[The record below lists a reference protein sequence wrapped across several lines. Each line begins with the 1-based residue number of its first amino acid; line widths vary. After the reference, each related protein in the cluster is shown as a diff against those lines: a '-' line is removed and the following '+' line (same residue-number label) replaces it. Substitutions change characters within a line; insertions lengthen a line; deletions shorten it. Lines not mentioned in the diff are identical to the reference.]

1 VSRKKSETRLGG
13 RAELRSLVGLL
24 PLIVASVLIA
34 LVATA
39 AVPASTYCSFQSP
52 VSPVSP
58 VGPTPGQTPAI
69 PTGTVAGPALVA
81 VPVAPN
87 FLPWIIGLVVTAIV
101 VGLVLYW
108 RGRREGGEGSP

>member
-1 VSRKKSETRLGG
+1 MSRKKSETRPGG

-24 PLIVASVLIA
+24 PLIVASVLMAFVI
-34 LVATA
+34 TA

-69 PTGTVAGPALVA
+69 PTATASGPSLVA
-81 VPVAPN
+81 VPDAPN
-87 FLPWIIGLVVTAIV
+87 FVPWIIGLLVTAIV

>member
-1 VSRKKSETRLGG
+1 MSRKMSETRPGG

-24 PLIVASVLIA
+24 PLIVGSVLIA
-34 LVATA
+34 FVATA

-52 VSPVSP
+52 VSPVATSP
-58 VGPTPGQTPAI
+58 LQSPTVPEATA
-69 PTGTVAGPALVA
+69 TGPALVA

-87 FLPWIIGLVVTAIV
+87 FLPWIVGLVVTAIV

-108 RGRREGGEGSP
+108 RGRREGGEGTP